1 MDIPTTLSPGTEPEL
16 VDRVHALRIA
26 LGADTPEP
34 VAEPASPGG
43 TAAAAGLVDELRA
56 LEELVCAAQAR
67 QAALA
72 AALPESRATGSQVGL
87 ARRVSPVKGRIQL
100 GLARILVAGEL
111 PYTWA
116 AFRAGA
122 ISEWRVT
129 IIARETA
136 CLTLEDRLR
145 VDAEVAGDQDRL
157 SSMGDAA
164 LVAACSEWAQRLD
177 PAAVVARR
185 RKAETQRHV
194 GLRPAPDQMTWLSAL
209 LPVGDGVASYAR
221 LQAAAERARLA
232 GDDRTRGQ
240 VMADTLVEAITDKAD
255 TARAD
260 AHRAATTWEP
270 TTTTTAGGATG
281 AEAAETGA
289 EATEGDAKGTGT
301 GPADATASPA
311 DAEDRSPD
319 TTEAQADTAGA
330 AGEPNTT
337 ADPEPEDEREA
348 ERMEGSVPSV
358 VRFAGELTDS
368 QPEVAGQSD
377 RSRSDVCL
385 NVIMTDRTL
394 FGTADDPAWA
404 EGYGPIDADLAREL
418 AKHDRVWLRRLFAD
432 PDTGQL
438 VGMDAKT
445 RRFPNGLKTLIR
457 LRDRTCRTPWCDAPV
472 RHIDHITPAAKGGDT
487 SFENG
492 QGLCEACNQAK
503 ETTGWTAQPLPG
515 QRGHQI
521 VTPTGHRY
529 PSRPPAPP
537 GYQRSRPHLCNGEF
551 RIELAWTG

>member
-1 MDIPTTLSPGTEPEL
+1 MDAAVTTLSPGTEPEL

-43 TAAAAGLVDELRA
+43 TAAAADLVDELRA

-72 AALPESRATGSQVGL
+72 AALPESKATGSQVGL
-87 ARRVSPVKGRIQL
+87 ARRVSPAKGRIQL

-136 CLTLEDRLR
+136 CLTLEHRLR
-145 VDAEVAGDQDRL
+145 VDAEVAGNQTRL

-185 RKAETQRHV
+185 CRAETQRHV

-209 LPVGDGVASYAR
+209 LPVADGVASYAR

-232 GDDRTRGQ
+232 GDERTRGQ

-255 TARAD
+255 AARAE
-260 AHRAATTWEP
+260 AYRAATTWGP
-270 TTTTTAGGATG
+270 T
-281 AEAAETGA
+281 
-289 EATEGDAKGTGT
+289 
-301 GPADATASPA
+301 
-311 DAEDRSPD
+311 SPD
-319 TTEAQADTAGA
+319 TPDTPETTETAGA
-330 AGEPNTT
+330 AGAGASRADAEHGPAAESDST
-337 ADPEPEDEREA
+337 ADTRPDPKTRPGAAEATGEPDTTEPEREDDA
-348 ERMEGSVPSV
+348 EPLEGSVPSV

-368 QPEVAGQSD
+368 EPDAAGQSD

-394 FGTADDPAWA
+394 FGTADDPAWV
-404 EGYGPIDADLAREL
+404 EGYGPVDADLAREL
-418 AKHDRVWLRRLFAD
+418 AKGDRVWLRRLFAD

-438 VGMDAKT
+438 VGMDAKA
-445 RRFPNGLKTLIR
+445 RRFPAGLKTLIR
-457 LRDRTCRTPWCDAPV
+457 LRDRICRTPWCDAPV
-472 RHIDHITPAAKGGDT
+472 RHIDHITPAAKGGET
-487 SFENG
+487 SYANG

-503 ETTGWTAQPLPG
+503 ETTGWTAQRLPG
-515 QRGHQI
+515 RLGHQV

-529 PSRPPAPP
+529 PSRPPAAP
-537 GYQRSRPHLCNGEF
+537 GHQRSSTHRCHKPF